1 MNLKVKVWNFMI
13 IYATKNN
20 ARSQRN
26 IFLEYFKEYEEKSVC
41 MNNEDLS
48 LFYCYTQGLI
58 LQCGQLSSTCL
69 SLL

>member
-20 ARSQRN
+20 TRSQRN

-48 LFYCYTQGLI
+48 LFYCYT
-58 LQCGQLSSTCL
+58 
-69 SLL
+69 